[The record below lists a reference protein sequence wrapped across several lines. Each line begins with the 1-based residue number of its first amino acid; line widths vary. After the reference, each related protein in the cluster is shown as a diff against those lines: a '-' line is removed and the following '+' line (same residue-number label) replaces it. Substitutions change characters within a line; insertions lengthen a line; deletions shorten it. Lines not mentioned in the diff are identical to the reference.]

1 MKYLFLKSLLLVFL
15 NINNVYSNEIDY
27 KDWLNNNKF
36 KTDLYNEI
44 NSLLLFQLPNIKNKE
59 KENLVTE
66 EINIHLNKISNLQY
80 NYFKLREE
88 CQSQYSEFSFNFF
101 LDIEKCIKNKKT
113 KLINNFL
120 ENEYDIVFDDKKLFL
135 NAKDFTDQ
143 FINLH
148 SHEVKK
154 ENYDKIMENYYKN
167 IENINF
173 EIFEY
178 QFLIV
183 IKYFINKYNLNF
195 E

>member
-1 MKYLFLKSLLLVFL
+1 MRYLFLQSFLLVFF
-15 NINNVYSNEIDY
+15 NITNVYSNQIDY

-44 NSLLLFQLPNIKNKE
+44 NNLIFLQIPNFKNKE
-59 KENLVTE
+59 KENLVIE
-66 EINIHLNKISNLQY
+66 EINLHLNKISNLQY

-88 CQSQYSEFSFNFF
+88 CQSQYIEFSFNFF
-101 LDIEKCIKNKKT
+101 LDIERCIKNKKT
-113 KLINNFL
+113 NLINNFV
-120 ENEYDIVFDDKKLFL
+120 EHEYDISFDDKKLIL
-135 NAKDFTDQ
+135 NAKNFKDL

-183 IKYFINKYNLNF
+183 IKYFIDKYNLNF